1 MGLNT
6 SWKTTSPGSS
16 PPRPVVQSSFPAEAR
31 IPAHHGLARATGLV
45 LLLTLALG
53 LVLPKWAGAGFLL
66 LGLVS
71 LVWLSVTRTWH
82 LRGLHASE
90 RLLAI
95 AATLYVLATLGGLV
109 WHGFDPAGTQALGR
123 ILRLLLILPLF
134 LYLRQIDGLAP
145 YWWHGLVAGGLIAG
159 GYAWWFLLSGQI
171 GEFEDRVG
179 GATNPIYF
187 GGVALLMAFMLLPR
201 LSDAQLHPGA
211 RLLAAG
217 GMLGGISASLLSGSR
232 GAWVAALPLLLLF
245 LVSFMQQLPRVW
257 RYLVPLLLIGSVAL
271 LNLLPQVNMDQRMLD
286 VAREISA
293 AVQGRTLEGGVSERL
308 QMWPIAIQLIH
319 DQPWLGPGPGAFE
332 AALAA
337 AVAAGEV
344 HPQLLDYR
352 HPHNQFLSALLYAGL
367 PGLLGLI
374 LLFGL
379 PLRRFWLMRQS
390 SLVSTQQLA
399 WCGLAAVTMLAAMAF
414 SESIFERNIGVIWF
428 SLILASTLGLLASER
443 RRELADVPG
452 PRRYRLSAV
461 LIVRDEADRIRPCLE
476 ALHGWADEIVI
487 LDGGSSDGTAAI
499 CREYTDRVFETD
511 WPGFGT
517 QKQRAL
523 ELARGDWVLSVDA
536 DEVLDP
542 ELKTEIDFT
551 LAQSPP
557 PHDAYTLPWLTHAF
571 GTTLQH
577 GRWAR
582 APLRLFRRDLGRFSA
597 AAVHEKVL
605 MAPGSRIGHLQAPLH
620 HYSYRDVAHARCKL
634 EGYARLQAGERHSA
648 GRRCRWP
655 WLAWP
660 RAVLNWIDNFVLR
673 AAFLDGR
680 GGWIMSRLTAAYT
693 LEKYRELAR
702 LGD

>member
-1 MGLNT
+1 VH
-6 SWKTTSPGSS
+6 TSP
-16 PPRPVVQSSFPAEAR
+16 QAQAR
-31 IPAHHGLARATGLV
+31 IPAGGGLARATGLV
-45 LLLTLALG
+45 LWLTLALG
-53 LVLPKWAGAGFLL
+53 LVLPKLAGAGFLL
-66 LGLVS
+66 LGLVA
-71 LVWLSVTRTWH
+71 LIWLTATRTWH

-95 AATLYVLATLGGLV
+95 AATLYVLATVVGLA
-109 WHGFDPAGTQALGR
+109 WHGFDPAGTQSLGR
-123 ILRLLLILPLF
+123 IARLLLILPLF

-145 YWWHGLVAGGLIAG
+145 YWWHGLTAGGLIAG
-159 GYAWWFLLSGQI
+159 AYAWWFLLSGQI

-187 GGVALLMAFMLLPR
+187 GGIALLLAFMLLPR
-201 LSDAQLHPGA
+201 VSDT
-211 RLLAAG
+211 RLRPLLRALAALG
-217 GMLGGISASLLSGSR
+217 LAGGISASLLSGSR

-245 LVSFMQQLPRVW
+245 LLSFMDQLARHW
-257 RYLVPLLLIGSVAL
+257 RYLIPSLLIAGVAA

-286 VAREISA
+286 VGREISA
-293 AVQGRTLEGGVSERL
+293 ALDGDSIEGGVSERL
-308 QMWPIAIQLIH
+308 QMWRITLQLIAG
-319 DQPWLGPGPGAFE
+319 QPWLGPGPGTFE
-332 AALAA
+332 AAVAA
-337 AVAAGEV
+337 AVAAGEA

-379 PLRRFWLMRQS
+379 PLRRFWLMRRS

-399 WCGLAAVTMLAAMAF
+399 WCGLAAVAMLAAMAF

-428 SLILASTLGLLASER
+428 SLIVATSLALLASER
-443 RRELADVPG
+443 RRELTTG
-452 PRRYRLSAV
+452 PPQRRHSLSAI
-461 LIVRDEADRIRPCLE
+461 LIVRNEADRIRPCLQ
-476 ALHGWADEIVI
+476 ALHEWADEIII
-487 LDGGSSDGTAAI
+487 LDSGSSDATLAV
-499 CREYTDRVFETD
+499 CRQFTDQVHQTD
-511 WPGFGT
+511 WPGFGP

-523 ELARGDWVLSVDA
+523 ELARSDWVLSLDA

-551 LAQSPP
+551 LAQAAP
-557 PHDAYTLPWLTHAF
+557 PHQAYTLPWLTHAF

-582 APLRLFRRDLGRFSA
+582 APLRLFQRELGHFTPV
-597 AAVHEKVL
+597 AVHEKVV
-605 MAPGSRIGHLQAPLH
+605 MAAGRRIGHLQAPLH
-620 HYSYRDVAHARCKL
+620 HYSYRDIAHARDKL
-634 EGYARLQAGERHSA
+634 FGYARLQATERFAA

-660 RAVLNWIDNFVLR
+660 RASLNWIDNFLLR

-680 GGWIMSRLTAAYT
+680 GGWIMSRLAAAYT
-693 LEKYRELAR
+693 LEKYRALAR